1 MDNDN
6 KITKISEEQK
16 ANQIHN
22 EVMLFLGKELERI
35 HQTSSEQTYNIENEY
50 AKSKKN
56 HSPFSALML
65 IGCFLVVFSIAFIM
79 TKTISSHNEEISVSV
94 AEFDDLNLKNLLNTV
109 TAAQTNYDNAV
120 KQRAAVEG
128 DMAVKLKAAEDSHT
142 NDIFVIDSMTRLS
155 RKKRAELMYEAD
167 KNYKEALAAIHEEYD
182 AQLVQAEK
190 EIEEY
195 KAQLAEFDAA
205 KVQAAKEKEKA
216 LDSERKVK
224 ELEQKKIKDQYEIRI
239 AELNKKLSDTQEQN
253 TEAIRSAVS
262 AVSAQY
268 QTELALLDPKLN
280 DEKADSIIQKTNNTA
295 APDFNAT
302 SALAQKNI
310 SSQKLSNTMNEYQ
323 KLYDDYKY
331 LDKVV
336 RDVPQKNS
344 IPTYTAAS
352 RELVNEMGAA
362 FVNTTASLYNE
373 TVQLNEKI
381 NSLSNE
387 LTESKKQI
395 SDQQAFYEQTYET
408 LLSLAKT
415 NAVIMFATDYDNM
428 RVYVTGKARYLI
440 TEEGADAEFK
450 ADKTVKGK
458 IFRAEDDSFY
468 FEVGTDKNGETYEVN
483 FDSIIPGTPVKILSK

>member
-155 RKKRAELMYEAD
+155 RKKRAELIYEAD

-280 DEKADSIIQKTNNTA
+280 DEKAGSIIQKTKNTA

-458 IFRAEDDSFY
+458 IFRAEDNSFY

-483 FDSIIPGTPVKILSK
+483 FDSIVSGTPVKILSK

>member
-1 MDNDN
+1 M
-6 KITKISEEQK
+6 
-16 ANQIHN
+16 
-22 EVMLFLGKELERI
+22 
-35 HQTSSEQTYNIENEY
+35 
-50 AKSKKN
+50 
-56 HSPFSALML
+56 
-65 IGCFLVVFSIAFIM
+65 
-79 TKTISSHNEEISVSV
+79 
-94 AEFDDLNLKNLLNTV
+94 
-109 TAAQTNYDNAV
+109 
-120 KQRAAVEG
+120 
-128 DMAVKLKAAEDSHT
+128 
-142 NDIFVIDSMTRLS
+142 
-155 RKKRAELMYEAD
+155 
-167 KNYKEALAAIHEEYD
+167 
-182 AQLVQAEK
+182 
-190 EIEEY
+190 
-195 KAQLAEFDAA
+195 
-205 KVQAAKEKEKA
+205 
-216 LDSERKVK
+216 
-224 ELEQKKIKDQYEIRI
+224 
-239 AELNKKLSDTQEQN
+239 
-253 TEAIRSAVS
+253 
-262 AVSAQY
+262 
-268 QTELALLDPKLN
+268 LDPKLN
-280 DEKADSIIQKTNNTA
+280 DDKAGSIIQKTNNTA

-331 LDKVV
+331 LDKAV

-381 NSLSNE
+381 NSLSTE

-415 NAVIMFATDYDNM
+415 NSVIMFATDYDNM

-468 FEVGTDKNGETYEVN
+468 FEVGTDKNGETYEV
-483 FDSIIPGTPVKILSK
+483 KI

>member
-280 DEKADSIIQKTNNTA
+280 DEKAGSIIQKTKNTA

-336 RDVPQKNS
+336 RAVPQKNS

-458 IFRAEDDSFY
+458 IFRAEDNSFY

-483 FDSIIPGTPVKILSK
+483 FDSIVSGTPVKILSK

>member
-155 RKKRAELMYEAD
+155 RKKRAELIYEAD

-280 DEKADSIIQKTNNTA
+280 DEKAGSIIQKTKNTA

-331 LDKVV
+331 LDKSV

-458 IFRAEDDSFY
+458 IFRAEDNSFY

-483 FDSIIPGTPVKILSK
+483 FDSIVSGTPVKILSK

>member
-1 MDNDN
+1 M
-6 KITKISEEQK
+6 
-16 ANQIHN
+16 
-22 EVMLFLGKELERI
+22 
-35 HQTSSEQTYNIENEY
+35 
-50 AKSKKN
+50 
-56 HSPFSALML
+56 
-65 IGCFLVVFSIAFIM
+65 
-79 TKTISSHNEEISVSV
+79 
-94 AEFDDLNLKNLLNTV
+94 
-109 TAAQTNYDNAV
+109 
-120 KQRAAVEG
+120 
-128 DMAVKLKAAEDSHT
+128 
-142 NDIFVIDSMTRLS
+142 
-155 RKKRAELMYEAD
+155 
-167 KNYKEALAAIHEEYD
+167 
-182 AQLVQAEK
+182 
-190 EIEEY
+190 
-195 KAQLAEFDAA
+195 
-205 KVQAAKEKEKA
+205 
-216 LDSERKVK
+216 
-224 ELEQKKIKDQYEIRI
+224 
-239 AELNKKLSDTQEQN
+239 
-253 TEAIRSAVS
+253 
-262 AVSAQY
+262 
-268 QTELALLDPKLN
+268 LDPKLN
-280 DEKADSIIQKTNNTA
+280 DEKAGSIIQKTKNTA

-331 LDKVV
+331 LDKAV

-415 NAVIMFATDYDNM
+415 NAVIMFATDYDSM

-468 FEVGTDKNGETYEVN
+468 FEVGTDKNDETYEVN
-483 FDSIIPGTPVKILSK
+483 FDSIVPGTPVKILSK

>member
-1 MDNDN
+1 M
-6 KITKISEEQK
+6 
-16 ANQIHN
+16 
-22 EVMLFLGKELERI
+22 
-35 HQTSSEQTYNIENEY
+35 
-50 AKSKKN
+50 
-56 HSPFSALML
+56 
-65 IGCFLVVFSIAFIM
+65 
-79 TKTISSHNEEISVSV
+79 
-94 AEFDDLNLKNLLNTV
+94 
-109 TAAQTNYDNAV
+109 
-120 KQRAAVEG
+120 
-128 DMAVKLKAAEDSHT
+128 
-142 NDIFVIDSMTRLS
+142 
-155 RKKRAELMYEAD
+155 
-167 KNYKEALAAIHEEYD
+167 
-182 AQLVQAEK
+182 
-190 EIEEY
+190 
-195 KAQLAEFDAA
+195 
-205 KVQAAKEKEKA
+205 
-216 LDSERKVK
+216 
-224 ELEQKKIKDQYEIRI
+224 
-239 AELNKKLSDTQEQN
+239 
-253 TEAIRSAVS
+253 
-262 AVSAQY
+262 
-268 QTELALLDPKLN
+268 LDPKLN
-280 DEKADSIIQKTNNTA
+280 DDKAGSIIQKTKNTA

-331 LDKVV
+331 LDKAV

-415 NAVIMFATDYDNM
+415 NAVIMFATDYDSM

-468 FEVGTDKNGETYEVN
+468 FEVGTDKNDETYDVN
-483 FDSIIPGTPVKILSK
+483 FDSIVPGTPVKILSK

>member
-1 MDNDN
+1 M
-6 KITKISEEQK
+6 I
-16 ANQIHN
+16 
-22 EVMLFLGKELERI
+22 L
-35 HQTSSEQTYNIENEY
+35 IENY
-50 AKSKKN
+50 LLIIMGLN
-56 HSPFSALML
+56 SALR
-65 IGCFLVVFSIAFIM
+65 
-79 TKTISSHNEEISVSV
+79 ISDILHLTYGN
-94 AEFDDLNLKNLLNTV
+94 F
-109 TAAQTNYDNAV
+109 YD
-120 KQRAAVEG
+120 
-128 DMAVKLKAAEDSHT
+128 
-142 NDIFVIDSMTRLS
+142 
-155 RKKRAELMYEAD
+155 Y
-167 KNYKEALAAIHEEYD
+167 
-182 AQLVQAEK
+182 
-190 EIEEY
+190 
-195 KAQLAEFDAA
+195 
-205 KVQAAKEKEKA
+205 
-216 LDSERKVK
+216 
-224 ELEQKKIKDQYEIRI
+224 QKKIKDQYEIRI

-280 DEKADSIIQKTNNTA
+280 DEKAGSIIQKTKNTA

-310 SSQKLSNTMNEYQ
+310 SSQTLSNTMNEYQ

-331 LDKVV
+331 LDKAV

-408 LLSLAKT
+408 VLSLAKT

-483 FDSIIPGTPVKILSK
+483 FDSIVSGTPVKILSK

>member
-1 MDNDN
+1 
-6 KITKISEEQK
+6 
-16 ANQIHN
+16 
-22 EVMLFLGKELERI
+22 
-35 HQTSSEQTYNIENEY
+35 
-50 AKSKKN
+50 
-56 HSPFSALML
+56 
-65 IGCFLVVFSIAFIM
+65 
-79 TKTISSHNEEISVSV
+79 
-94 AEFDDLNLKNLLNTV
+94 
-109 TAAQTNYDNAV
+109 
-120 KQRAAVEG
+120 
-128 DMAVKLKAAEDSHT
+128 
-142 NDIFVIDSMTRLS
+142 
-155 RKKRAELMYEAD
+155 
-167 KNYKEALAAIHEEYD
+167 
-182 AQLVQAEK
+182 
-190 EIEEY
+190 
-195 KAQLAEFDAA
+195 
-205 KVQAAKEKEKA
+205 
-216 LDSERKVK
+216 
-224 ELEQKKIKDQYEIRI
+224 
-239 AELNKKLSDTQEQN
+239 
-253 TEAIRSAVS
+253 
-262 AVSAQY
+262 
-268 QTELALLDPKLN
+268 
-280 DEKADSIIQKTNNTA
+280 
-295 APDFNAT
+295 
-302 SALAQKNI
+302 
-310 SSQKLSNTMNEYQ
+310 MNEYQ

-331 LDKVV
+331 LDKAV

-483 FDSIIPGTPVKILSK
+483 FDSIVSGTPVKILSK